1 MAKKIVLP
9 NCEECVHHYD
19 LHEIGAN
26 GKPFLCRC
34 RKHTQRSRFI
44 TKDGCNDFKKAN

>member
-9 NCEECVHHYD
+9 NCIECEHHYD

-34 RKHTQRSRFI
+34 KKHPQRSRFI
-44 TKDGCNDFKKAN
+44 TKDGCNDFKKQI

>member
-44 TKDGCNDFKKAN
+44 TKDGCNDFKKQG